1 MTKNDERWELT
12 REMVGASRLS
22 VVMPMYNLAGSV
34 KKNLL
39 KTAELY
45 EEKRL
50 RVQLVPVDD
59 GSSDGTG
66 GEIEEFLFENMGV
79 WKYVQ
84 VTPVILKKNGGK
96 GAALRAGFERA
107 EGYYVMLLDG
117 DLDINPRQTPYFF
130 EQLALKDADVVI
142 GSKRHHRSV
151 VQYPW
156 HRRLVSWVYFT
167 LVRIFVGLPITDT
180 QTGMKLFKRSVLGDA
195 LARMLV
201 KTYAFDLELLAI
213 AHSRGAKIAEAP
225 VVIRFG
231 NKFGALKP
239 STVRGGPAAV

>member
-1 MTKNDERWELT
+1 
-12 REMVGASRLS
+12 MVGASRLS

-96 GAALRAGFERA
+96 G
-107 EGYYVMLLDG
+107 
-117 DLDINPRQTPYFF
+117 P
-130 EQLALKDADVVI
+130 
-142 GSKRHHRSV
+142 
-151 VQYPW
+151 
-156 HRRLVSWVYFT
+156 
-167 LVRIFVGLPITDT
+167 
-180 QTGMKLFKRSVLGDA
+180 
-195 LARMLV
+195 
-201 KTYAFDLELLAI
+201 
-213 AHSRGAKIAEAP
+213 
-225 VVIRFG
+225 
-231 NKFGALKP
+231 
-239 STVRGGPAAV
+239 